1 VTSPSGAAP
10 QTGTSNAAL
19 LAVLGLTGFAAN
31 IAIRIVDPI
40 VPLLAREFDTAV
52 TTVALLASAYTLPY
66 ALGQPVLGPL
76 GDAKGKVRV
85 MSICLFV
92 MAAALAASMF
102 AWDVGSLAVC
112 RAVSGLAGGA
122 TIPLAIALIG
132 DRFPL
137 ADRQRALSRY
147 LLFVIMGQMAGPP
160 MAGVLSETIGW
171 RPVFGIAAVV
181 ALVAAVAVRVGIKPR
196 PGLVRPP
203 FRLSLIRENYRLI
216 LAHPMA
222 RYCYGAVAAEGCFI
236 FGFLP
241 YVAALLEGR
250 SAGSIRE
257 AGFVVA
263 GIGLGGLVF
272 NLLLGPLQ
280 KAFDRARL
288 MSVGGVIIMLG
299 MAGVA
304 FAPSWPLEM
313 LAFAV
318 VGLGFYMLHT
328 GIQTEATELAPT
340 ARGSAVALHAFSLFL
355 GMALGPVIY
364 GVAIPLIGAPAAVL
378 IGGASVLAAAFMIA
392 RKVDAQ
398 KVA

>member
-1 VTSPSGAAP
+1 VSHPGRL
-10 QTGTSNAAL
+10 SNAAL
-19 LAVLGLTGFAAN
+19 LVVLGLTGFAAN
-31 IAIRIVDPI
+31 ISIRIVDPI

-85 MSICLFV
+85 MSICLFI

-102 AWDVGSLAVC
+102 AWDVPSLAVG
-112 RAVSGLAGGA
+112 RALSGLAAGA

-137 ADRQRALSRY
+137 AERQLALSRY
-147 LLFVIMGQMAGPP
+147 LLFVIVGQMAGPP

-171 RPVFGIAAVV
+171 RPVFGIAAAIGLAAGIAVGV
-181 ALVAAVAVRVGIKPR
+181 LVKPR
-196 PGLVRPP
+196 PDTVRPP
-203 FRLSLIRENYRLI
+203 FRLALIRENYRII
-216 LAHPMA
+216 LSHPMA

-236 FGFLP
+236 YGFLP
-241 YVAALLEGR
+241 YVAALLESRG
-250 SAGSIRE
+250 AGGIKE

-263 GIGLGGLVF
+263 GIGVGGLAF
-272 NLLLGPLQ
+272 NLVLGRLQ
-280 KAFDRARL
+280 RAFDRARI
-288 MSVGGVIIMLG
+288 MGAGGIVIMLG

-328 GIQTEATELAPT
+328 GIQTEATELAPD
-340 ARGSAVALHAFSLFL
+340 ARGSAIALHAFSLFM
-355 GMALGPVIY
+355 GMALGPLFY
-364 GVAIPLIGAPAAVL
+364 GAAIPLVGAPVALL
-378 IGGASVLAAAFMIA
+378 IGGTVVMGAAFAIA
-392 RKVDAQ
+392 AKTHRPR
-398 KVA
+398 